1 MPNKI
6 ATLKTRIG
14 GCEKTQFELMAKRRN
29 LSPSELLRRLVLV
42 EIGKN
47 DVFDTVEPVLQR
59 VGTTRLTVRLAE
71 FLMDSVKLR
80 AESKGMASSRWVSAL
95 VQSHISNAPVA
106 TEKEAM
112 MLRAIVRELAAI
124 GRNVNQIAR
133 HLNATP
139 NDNWQVDLDALSELP
154 KKIEIA
160 KQKIRIVL
168 KATWQGWGV
177 ED

>member
-1 MPNKI
+1 MPNKNS
-6 ATLKTRIG
+6 TLITRIG
-14 GCEKTQFELMAKRRN
+14 QCEKSQFEVIAKHRN
-29 LSPSELLRRLVLV
+29 LSPSELLRRLILV

-47 DVFDTVEPVLQR
+47 EAFDTVKPVPQR
-59 VGTTRLTVRLAE
+59 VGTTRLTIRLAE

-80 AESKGMASSRWVSAL
+80 AESKGMANSRWISAL

-112 MLRAIVRELAAI
+112 MLRAIVRELSAI